1 MLVDGYNVIHASRV
15 LSGMPELVYARAALC
30 DMLADYAGYKDLDLI
45 IVFDAH
51 LQPNAEHVER
61 GAATVVY
68 TGAGETADMFIER
81 AVRSYYGAG
90 RSVLVVTSDA
100 LEQMM
105 VLGYAARMSSRELLL
120 DVERAKAEYTR
131 DYINAIRPKEGTLE
145 SRLND
150 EHRDI
155 FERLRRGK
163 GSKGGGA

>member
-15 LSGMPELVYARAALC
+15 LSGIPELDYARAALC
-30 DMLADYAGYKDLDLI
+30 DMLADYAGYRDLELI

-51 LQPNAEHVER
+51 LQPDAEHMER

-81 AVRSYYGAG
+81 AVRSYFSGG
-90 RSVLVVTSDA
+90 RSVCVVTSDA

-105 VLGYAARMSSRELLL
+105 VLGYASRMSSRELLI

-131 DYINAIRPKEGTLE
+131 HYINAIRPKEGTLE

-150 EHRDI
+150 EHRNV

-163 GSKGGGA
+163 SGGGA